1 MPATETTAIRIC
13 DLNKQ
18 YSKIHAV
25 KGVSLDIN
33 KGEIFGFI
41 GPDGAGKSSI
51 FNILGGIM
59 QPTSGFIKVFEN
71 DPAVIRSKIGYLTQ
85 QFSFYLDLT
94 VDENIEYSAGIRK
107 VPRQVIDE
115 RKEKYLKLVGME
127 RFKDRLAGQ
136 LSGGMKQKLA
146 LCCVLV
152 FQPELLLLDEP
163 TTGVDPVSRREFWD
177 TLATLSGKENVT
189 IVVAT
194 PYLDEAERCNR
205 VALVYDGQFQQIGT
219 PKELK
224 DRLGLYRL
232 EVRTDNLDRS
242 ESILRN
248 IITAGH
254 SAIADIQSFGDRLDV
269 LVKNPEQGETEIKR
283 LLAPENIQIT
293 EMREADITL
302 ENVFINLL
310 REKGSS
316 AAFKPFPY
324 HKVEKSKN
332 NNNSKDQNNIAIGAY
347 DLCKKFGSF
356 EAVKNLNLEVKYG
369 EIFCLLG
376 ANGAGKTTTVKM
388 LCGLLRASCG
398 EIYLGGESGNLR
410 SSRLRQR
417 IGYMSQK
424 FTLYDDLTI
433 LENLKFYCGVYG
445 IPQEQR
451 PDKIEWALATSG
463 LQGQEKMLT
472 GDLPGGWKQRV
483 SFSASVMHEPDILF
497 LDEPTS
503 GVDPLARKMFWEMIG
518 DIARHG
524 TAVLVIT
531 HYLEEA
537 EHCNR
542 MAFMTAG
549 QIVAQGTPK
558 EIKESQKGT
567 LMEISVDNPQKAYA
581 VAKALYEPW
590 RVSLFGRKLHIV
602 LEDPEKEIPKA
613 REVLSAENL
622 NVLSACKVPFSLE
635 DAFIGIIE
643 RAGD

>member
-25 KGVSLDIN
+25 KGVSLDIY

-59 QPTSGFIKVFEN
+59 QPTSGCVKIFEN
-71 DPAVIRSKIGYLTQ
+71 DPSVIRSKIGYLTQ

-107 VPRQVIDE
+107 VPREVIDE
-115 RKEKYLKLVGME
+115 RKERYLKLVGME

-205 VALVYDGQFQQIGT
+205 VALVYDGQFQQVGT
-219 PKELK
+219 PQELK

-232 EVRTDNLDRS
+232 VVRTDNLEKS

-248 IITAGH
+248 IITDGH
-254 SAIADIQSFGDRLDV
+254 STIADIQPFGDRLDV
-269 LVKNPEQGETEIKR
+269 LAKNPEQGTTEIR
-283 LLAPENIQIT
+283 SILTSENIHIM

-324 HKVEKSKN
+324 SKVEKNKN
-332 NNNSKDQNNIAIGAY
+332 NNNSKVQNNIAIGAY

-356 EAVKNLNLEVKYG
+356 EAVKNVNLEVKYG

-388 LCGLLRASCG
+388 LCGLLTASCG

-463 LQGQEKMLT
+463 LLGQENMLT

-549 QIVAQGTPK
+549 QIVAQGTPQ

-567 LMEISVDNPQKAYA
+567 LIEISVDNPQKVYA
-581 VAKALYEPW
+581 VAKALYDPW
-590 RVSLFGRKLHIV
+590 RVSLFGTKLHIV

-613 REVLSAENL
+613 KEVLSAENL
-622 NVLSACKVPFSLE
+622 RVFSAYKVPFSLE